1 MSENDLAIQVY
12 AAAHQC
18 ALVNVEEDDPG
29 LAEVR
34 ALLNRD
40 HVHGGYTCAEIE
52 AIQDDLIGDLNG
64 ISEAL
69 LRRGYKVN
77 LKEHGIDHWVHE
89 ALVERRKGKR

>member
-1 MSENDLAIQVY
+1 MSEFDLATQVY
-12 AAAHQC
+12 AAAHQVPPEG
-18 ALVNVEEDDPG
+18 VNETDPG

-34 ALLNRD
+34 SLLNRD
-40 HVHGGYTCAEIE
+40 YVHGGYTCAEIE